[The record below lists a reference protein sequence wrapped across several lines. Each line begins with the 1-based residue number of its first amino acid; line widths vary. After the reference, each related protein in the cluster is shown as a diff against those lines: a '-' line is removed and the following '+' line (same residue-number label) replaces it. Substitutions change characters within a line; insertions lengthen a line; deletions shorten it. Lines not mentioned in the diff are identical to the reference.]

1 MRSDVTLQSV
11 ELDDLDRKANDAFP
25 GLVVRKDLLRVLRSA
40 YGVPTFV
47 IEFLLGKYAASPDP
61 DVIEQGMEFV
71 RRNLSQKYVKPD
83 EREIVK
89 ARIQQEGTYQII
101 DKVSVVL
108 KEVDDKYWATL
119 HNINQDYVNIEER
132 LIREHD
138 RLLMGGIWAEIT
150 LRYDGSLK
158 FKNQIRPFVID
169 QLKPI
174 QLSSRSIGP
183 VVEARPSF
191 TTDEWI
197 DLLMRSLGLEPSHEY
212 FTRRRKLLYLMR
224 LVPLVE
230 RNYNMIELGP
240 RGTGKSFVYQ
250 QISPYS
256 HLISGGQTTVAQMF
270 VNLSNGQRGLVALWD
285 TVAFDEAAGIR
296 FPDKNGIN
304 IMKNYM
310 EDGSFSRGREIITA
324 EGSVVF
330 VGNIDGDIQT
340 ITRTSNLFYPMPKEM
355 DTAFYDRIHAYLP
368 GWELGKT
375 RDDIYTSHF
384 GFVSDYLAEVV
395 HNLRKTQYMDIPERD
410 FAFGVHV
417 GGRDAKAVRK
427 TVSGLIK
434 LIHPEGKPTKD
445 EVAEYIELGMELR
458 RRVKEQLKKLG
469 GLEYWDVG
477 FSYTD
482 RDTGAERVVGLPES
496 GGSSLI
502 SGESL
507 PAGSAYT
514 IGTDTSDQAARKLAL
529 FLIQTQVNP
538 GSGRV
543 IPLGNLSPVMKEALK
558 VGHAYFLAH
567 LRDLGIDRDPRQYD
581 FSVQAVNLNQAKE
594 GAETAIGFFISLV
607 SALLERPVDG
617 TTVVVGEMSVMGLLQ
632 RVSNLSERLELA
644 RDAGAKRVLIPSENK
659 RDIADVPDEL
669 LNRLQ
674 TAFYTDPLNA
684 AIKAMA
690 LE

>member
-1 MRSDVTLQSV
+1 MTIPALQ
-11 ELDDLDRKANDAFP
+11 LDALDEKANAAFP

-61 DVIEQGMEFV
+61 AVIEQGMEFV
-71 RRNLSQKYVKPD
+71 RKNLSDKYVKPD

-89 ARIQQEGTYQII
+89 SKIERQGTYQII

-119 HNINQDYVNIEER
+119 HNINQDYVNIPEK
-132 LIREHD
+132 LIEEHD

-158 FKNQIRPFVID
+158 FKDKIRPFVID

-174 QLSSRSIGP
+174 QLSSRNLGP
-183 VVEARPSF
+183 VIEARASF

-197 DLLMRSLGLEPSHEY
+197 DLLMRSLGLEPTHEY

-230 RNYNMIELGP
+230 RNYNLIELGP

-270 VNLSNGQRGLVALWD
+270 VNLASGQRGLVALWD

-310 EDGSFSRGREIITA
+310 EDGSFSRGRELITA
-324 EGSVVF
+324 EGSIVF
-330 VGNIDGDIQT
+330 VGNIDGDVQT
-340 ITRTSNLFYPMPKEM
+340 IVRTSNLFYPMPKEM

-384 GFVSDYLAEVV
+384 GFVSDYLAEVI
-395 HNLRKTQYMDIPERD
+395 HHLRKTQYMDVAERH
-410 FAFGVHV
+410 FAFGSHV
-417 GGRDAKAVRK
+417 NGRDAKAVRK

-434 LIHPEGKPTKD
+434 LIHPDGQPTKG
-445 EVAEYIELGMELR
+445 EVQEYVELGMELR
-458 RRVKEQLKKLG
+458 RRVKEQLKKMG

-482 RDTGAERVVGLPES
+482 RDTQAESMVGLPES
-496 GGSSLI
+496 GGGMII
-502 SGESL
+502 SGEAL
-507 PAGSAYT
+507 PPGSVYT
-514 IGTDTSDQAARKLAL
+514 VGIDTSDQAARKLAL
-529 FLIQTQVNP
+529 FLIQTQVNT

-543 IPLGNLSPVMKEALK
+543 IPLGNLSPIMKEALK
-558 VGHAYFLAH
+558 VAHAYLLGH
-567 LRDLGIDRDPRQYD
+567 IKDLGIDRDPKSYD

-594 GAETAIGFFISLV
+594 GSETAIGFFISLV
-607 SALLERPVDG
+607 SAMLERSVDSS
-617 TTVVVGEMSVMGLLQ
+617 TVVMGEMSVKGMLQ
-632 RVSNLSERLELA
+632 KVSNLSERLELS

-684 AIKAMA
+684 AIKAMG